1 MTQHDTT
8 ARRIAIAAMLIA
20 VGNITSRLI
29 GVIREAV
36 FAATFGRG
44 AELAAFTAAATIPT
58 MVYDLLV
65 SGAIS
70 AALVPVFSRVAHL
83 DSERDALLSR
93 LLSLMLVVASLVV
106 LPIML
111 FAPAVVQM
119 IAGGFDAPLQAL
131 TATMV
136 QWMMLAVPCMIVAGV
151 MTAVLQARQAFVL
164 PAFATSIF
172 NIGIILGTVLLAP
185 LLGPVA
191 LAIGMLLGALL
202 QVGLQ
207 WYGLR
212 QSTIR
217 WRHDWNDPAIR
228 EIVRLYAPVALGMG
242 FSAIGT
248 LIDRR
253 YASEFGAT
261 VMPTMRYATTLIQ
274 FPLGLVAA
282 AVSTAILP
290 ALARLSDDA
299 QRDAF
304 RETVGTALSVVIAL
318 IVPATVILWLVRE
331 PLTALILQR
340 QAFSQQDTIAVATTL
355 TYYLPG
361 MPAAAIDQILL
372 FACYARGRTLAPN
385 LVQGGAIAAY
395 VIGVRISMLW
405 LGHSAET
412 LAMANAIQ
420 WLAHMILMAIVCH
433 RMFNLHGLGI
443 VSTLVRCMMAAAVTW
458 CMVQAVL
465 VLLPALPAVGQLV
478 GVATLTFVVYVV
490 CAWLLGITPV
500 LYAVSLL
507 WQRVQRMLGRVAA
520 PLG

>member
-1 MTQHDTT
+1 MTTRDN
-8 ARRIAIAAMLIA
+8 AGRRIALAALLIA

-83 DSERDALLSR
+83 DHERDALLSR
-93 LLSLMLVVASLVV
+93 VLSLMVVVVGIVV
-106 LPIML
+106 LPAII
-111 FAPAVVQM
+111 FAPSIVQL
-119 IAGGFDAPLQAL
+119 IAGGFDVPLQEL
-131 TATMV
+131 TTEMV
-136 QWMMLAVPCMIVAGV
+136 RWMMLAVPCMIIAGV

-164 PAFATSIF
+164 PAFVTSIF
-172 NIGIILGTVLLAP
+172 NIGIIIGTVVLAP
-185 LLGPVA
+185 LIGPIA
-191 LAIGMLLGALL
+191 LAVGMVFGAGM
-202 QVGLQ
+202 QVALQ

-212 QSTIR
+212 QSVIR
-217 WRHDWNDPAIR
+217 WRTDWNDPSIR
-228 EIVRLYAPVALGMG
+228 EILRLYAPVALGMG

-290 ALARLSDDA
+290 SLARLSDDTH
-299 QRDAF
+299 RDEF
-304 RETVGTALSVVIAL
+304 RTTVGTALTVVIAL
-318 IVPATVILWLVRE
+318 IVPATVVLWLIRE

-340 QAFSQQDTIAVATTL
+340 KAFDQHDTLAVATTL

-361 MPAAAIDQILL
+361 LPAAAIDQILL

-385 LVQGGAIAAY
+385 LVQAGAIGAY
-395 VIGVRISMLW
+395 VIAVSATLPW
-405 LGHSAET
+405 LGQSAET
-412 LAMANAIQ
+412 LAFANSVQ
-420 WLAHMILMAIVCH
+420 WIAHMVMMAIVCQCLFDL
-433 RMFNLHGLGI
+433 RGLALLP
-443 VSTLVRCMMAAAVTW
+443 TLAQCVMAAAVTW
-458 CMVQAVL
+458 CLVQAVV
-465 VLLPALPAVGQLV
+465 VLLPSMSALGQMLV
-478 GVATLTFVVYVV
+478 VAPLTGVVYVG
-490 CAWLLGITPV
+490 CAWLLGISPV
-500 LYAVSLL
+500 LYAVNVL
-507 WQRVQRMLGRVAA
+507 WHRVRGMIARA
-520 PLG
+520 PLS